1 MKKFLVAAAAVLLF
15 GCATIVRND
24 EQLVNIQSN
33 VEWAKIEIMKSN
45 GEVVWSGYA
54 PSTVLLNAADYGM
67 FNPQKYTI
75 RATKEG
81 YGTAFAEIDWHV
93 SMWYVFGNLFSWGIF
108 GWLIVDPI
116 SGDMFYLDDT
126 AYLNLGYDP
135 AAHRELEASKSL
147 EKSYGPENRE
157 VERPTTNEG
166 WSSEWEFLLEFRA
179 LLDCGSGKRFRRFG
193 FQTPPIIFIY
203 AFPARAVSS
212 VPERLKFLNRQ
223 NSG

>member
-1 MKKFLVAAAAVLLF
+1 MKKFLAVAAAVLLF

-24 EQLVNIQSN
+24 EQTVNIQSN
-33 VEWAKIEIMKSN
+33 VEGAKIEIMKSN

-54 PSTVLLNAADYGM
+54 PSTVLLNAADYGI

-135 AAHRELEASKSL
+135 AAHRELEAK
-147 EKSYGPENRE
+147 KPQSYEPAVQEAQEPEQPANDAW
-157 VERPTTNEG
+157 N
-166 WSSEWEFLLEFRA
+166 SEW
-179 LLDCGSGKRFRRFG
+179 
-193 FQTPPIIFIY
+193 
-203 AFPARAVSS
+203 
-212 VPERLKFLNRQ
+212 
-223 NSG
+223 